1 VRSKGEGTY
10 RQSGEDYAP
19 AEGHKHRVSTRPASA
34 GNPRALRS
42 AESTAAP
49 LCLPGWRAGARPP
62 CHDLTQRPVAR
73 GRLHQCLDRV
83 MRRATYR
90 ATEGTTDND
99 RTLADDRHRRVRVP
113 SDCHAMTARLGA
125 RLLSR
130 ETVAQTGPQTG
141 ASISRGTTVLAGAAT
156 GGSRGTRPPI
166 RRNSACLS
174 HRCGGNLSG
183 AIYATASR
191 GCGTRGR
198 LLPRVAA
205 RGHGRVL
212 LCARRSSERLA
223 RRRLPVLVHLGTLG
237 RVWPGPPLL
246 PQSSSTPTHVCAPR
260 RVAAGIAP
268 GLRLRFGGAVSRPG
282 RLRLQL
288 SRR

>member
-1 VRSKGEGTY
+1 VRSKREGEGTY

-19 AEGHKHRVSTRPASA
+19 AEGHKHRVSTRPATA

-183 AIYATASR
+183 AIYATASM
-191 GCGTRGR
+191 
-198 LLPRVAA
+198 
-205 RGHGRVL
+205 
-212 LCARRSSERLA
+212 ER
-223 RRRLPVLVHLGTLG
+223 
-237 RVWPGPPLL
+237 
-246 PQSSSTPTHVCAPR
+246 
-260 RVAAGIAP
+260 
-268 GLRLRFGGAVSRPG
+268 SRPG
-282 RLRLQL
+282 VSDAECSSQAKAQPPPGPAATDTAMLGRTMRSAPWWARRAYPAAALLASDGGSRPSGPATRSERR
-288 SRR
+288 SRRPHAGRMEEACGRGRRRPRPGRCG